1 MQDAN
6 SVKMVCFPHL
16 WLQHSSL
23 FRCNFASDKNKNR
36 MQRKTELLE
45 ELCADEAVCFIA
57 DRHHVT
63 PQQLLR
69 YFLYGEISTNA
80 VAPAMVT
87 IPLEPNEIEML
98 NGLSEQVKE
107 DRITNMKTR

>member
-1 MQDAN
+1 MPIYGY
-6 SVKMVCFPHL
+6 SIHPH
-16 WLQHSSL
+16 
-23 FRCNFASDKNKNR
+23 SDVILHQTENKR
-36 MQRKTELLE
+36 MKPKTELPE

-69 YFLYGEISTNA
+69 YFLYGEIPTDA
-80 VAPAMVT
+80 VAPAMAA